1 MHGRP
6 FTVAFNARVTFVASD
21 CFYLSSLHVLS
32 RQNGDRG
39 RPEGVVG
46 KIRLDPENFLLS
58 RGERRY
64 RSQAAL
70 IDNELVSL

>member
-1 MHGRP
+1 MYGRP
-6 FTVAFNARVTFVASD
+6 FIVAFDARVTFVASD

-39 RPEGVVG
+39 RPEGGVG
-46 KIRLDPENFLLS
+46 GRLDPENFLLS

-70 IDNELVSL
+70 IDNKLVSL